1 MADKNPITMNY
12 RYVVIVVLTFVLL
25 QLIYVS
31 VKRKTVSDQLQNTV
45 NQLDDRSLLID
56 KIDLTFLT
64 LLNTENSFRT
74 YLNTRQ
80 PQFYQD
86 YKNGLLLLSGNIES
100 IQNYRK
106 KQDLEKNINLKT
118 ILANRERNSVLIIK
132 LKAINDS
139 LLLATE
145 QLADIDKNQ
154 PIYFKPFRLKDVQ
167 SILSQTTDTL
177 IKVNDGAK
185 KNLLNRLG
193 DAIANKEKS
202 STDTIITTNNLLI
215 KSKTSQD
222 SLSLIKLNRLFRRS
236 VKALI
241 ANNNN
246 IKSRENDI
254 INANTVL
261 LFELSSLLRELKLQE
276 AQADILYRGGLKT
289 SANNNLSA
297 LNRDS
302 RMLLILALILA
313 LIIVFN
319 IWRLHGFEHQLK
331 KAKGIAVGQTKQKSA
346 YLAHLSHEIRTPLNA
361 IVGFS
366 DQLALDDVSDKDR
379 ESYLNAIR
387 TSSQMLLS
395 LVNDILDFS
404 KLEVGKLTLNAG
416 NFKPYEAVN
425 DVVKT
430 LIGLANQKN
439 LKLTASFSIDKDL
452 ILFGDEYRF
461 KQVLINLVNNAIKF
475 TDKGAVIIAC
485 KLLKNSIIQLA
496 VSDTGVGI
504 EKKNFDMLFDEF
516 SQLEDHNND
525 NKKIG
530 TGLGLSITKKII
542 EAQKGIIAIESEVG
556 KGSTFT
562 VEIAYPILE
571 NQQTKPAT
579 NKLTALP
586 LETVNWA
593 NLPIKKVLIVDDNE
607 LNIKILRII
616 LEKQSI
622 ICEAAE
628 NGEIAYQ
635 LFLRNSYDVILT
647 DIQMPI
653 LNGVELTKKIR
664 SHTDIDKANIP
675 ILAITANA
683 FSEDLDGYL
692 AAGMDGHI
700 VKPFNQQT
708 LYTSLN
714 QLITDKSL
722 LH

>member
-1 MADKNPITMNY
+1 MADKNPRTINY

-31 VKRKTVSDQLQNTV
+31 VKRKTVSDQLQSTV
-45 NQLDDRSLLID
+45 NQLNERSVLID
-56 KIDLTFLT
+56 KVDLAFLT

-74 YLNTRQ
+74 YLNTRK

-86 YKNGLLLLSGNIES
+86 YKNGLLSLSGSIDS

-106 KQDLEKNINLKT
+106 KQDLEKNINLNT
-118 ILANRERNSVLIIK
+118 ILDNKKRNSVLIIK

-145 QLADIDKNQ
+145 QLAEIDKYQ
-154 PIYFKPFRLKDVQ
+154 PFYFKPFKLKDIQ
-167 SILSQTTDTL
+167 NILSQTADTL
-177 IKVNDGAK
+177 IKVNDGEK

-193 DAIANKEKS
+193 DAIANKEQR
-202 STDTIITTNNLLI
+202 STDTIITKNNLLI
-215 KSKTSQD
+215 KSKNRQD
-222 SLSLIKLNRLFRRS
+222 SLSLIKLNTLFRRS
-236 VKALI
+236 IKALI
-241 ANNNN
+241 ANNND

-254 INANTVL
+254 ISANTVL
-261 LFELSSLLRELKLQE
+261 LSELSSLLRQLKLQE
-276 AQADILYRGGLKT
+276 AQADILYRDGLKS

-302 RMLLILALILA
+302 RMLLILALVLA
-313 LIIVFN
+313 LIIIFN
-319 IWRLHGFEHQLK
+319 IWRLHNFEHQLK
-331 KAKGIAVGQTKQKSA
+331 KAKEIAIKQTKQKSA

-366 DQLALDDVSDKDR
+366 DQLMLDDISEKDR
-379 ESYLNAIR
+379 NSYLNAVK
-387 TSSQMLLS
+387 TSCQMLLS

-452 ILFGDEYRF
+452 IVFGDEYRF

-475 TDKGAVIIAC
+475 TDKGAVTIAC
-485 KLLKNSIIQLA
+485 KLLNNSTIQL
-496 VSDTGVGI
+496 VVNDTGVGI
-504 EKKNFDMLFDEF
+504 EKKDFNLIFDEF
-516 SQLEDHNND
+516 SQLADHNND
-525 NKKIG
+525 NRKIG

-542 EAQKGIIAIESEVG
+542 EAQNGTIAIESEVG
-556 KGSTFT
+556 KGSKFT
-562 VEIAYPILE
+562 VTLAYPILG
-571 NQQTKPAT
+571 NQQTTPPI
-579 NKLTALP
+579 NKLANPP
-586 LETVNWA
+586 LETADWA
-593 NLPIKKVLIVDDNE
+593 KLPIKKVLIVDDNE

-616 LEKQSI
+616 LEKKSI
-622 ICEAAE
+622 HCDTAE

-635 LFLRNSYDVILT
+635 LFLRNTYDAILT
-647 DIQMPI
+647 DIQMPV

-664 SHTDIDKANIP
+664 SHTDVAKANTP

-683 FSEDLDGYL
+683 FSEDLDGYVT
-692 AAGMDGHI
+692 AGMNGHI

-708 LYTSLN
+708 LYNSLN
-714 QLITDKSL
+714 NLVAGKAP
-722 LH
+722 